1 MTTIDISLDALDRS
15 LRIRSL
21 CEETVED
28 YAAAMLRGDV
38 FPPGDVIQDETDG
51 TYYLTDG
58 FHRCEAESR
67 NGSKTLR
74 CRVLDKGTKE
84 DALWA
89 TLGGNRTNGMRL
101 APGDKKKAVEIAL
114 QRFPQKSL
122 RTIAEH
128 VGCHH
133 SYVANIRC
141 LLVDTCK
148 IKNQVST
155 SRHLNAENTT
165 TSASC
170 AKKGIKI
177 PDDWD
182 VIPEDGQTSFD
193 PVNDEEYEE
202 PLQPE
207 EIFEEEDDD
216 DWGDWEDDED
226 EEEEEEKEPPKVTG
240 RDGKQ
245 YPAKRGPEPKRGEND
260 SYRFTVREEGDG
272 AKAVEFEGKTYYVC
286 PTREVCVLS
295 GEKYAPAF
303 LTPENK
309 EELYLRAFPP
319 PPYTVAERAWFDKF
333 RDVVF
338 AMPGT
343 LVFRTHAGQVIVES
357 AVDSQKPSLD
367 ACPIH
372 RGSDWEN
379 WPFRPFFKFSDCDL
393 ESFASA
399 GVKTVGDLA
408 QVVSAVTYE
417 RIVVPKFGKK
427 KIEQLEDQFIEF
439 WKQHPE
445 LCTEAG

>member
-1 MTTIDISLDALDRS
+1 MTTIDIPLDDLDRS

-74 CRVLDKGTKE
+74 CRVLYEGTKE

-89 TLGGNRTNGMRL
+89 TLGGNRINGMRL
-101 APGDKKKAVEIAL
+101 APDDKRKAIEIAL
-114 QRFPQKSL
+114 QRFPHKSL

-133 SYVANIRC
+133 SYVAKIRC
-141 LLVDTCK
+141 LLVDTCEGVT
-148 IKNQVST
+148 NVTPESQN
-155 SRHLNAENTT
+155 LPD
-165 TSASC
+165 SANC
-170 AKKGIKI
+170 VKKGIKI

-193 PVNDEEYEE
+193 PINDEEHDE
-202 PLQPE
+202 PSQPE

-216 DWGDWEDDED
+216 DWGDLESEGD
-226 EEEEEEKEPPKVTG
+226 EEEEAEPPKVTG

-245 YPAKRGPEPKRGEND
+245 YPAKRNPKPKGGEKE
-260 SYRFTVREEGDG
+260 SYRFTDREEGDG

-286 PTREVCVLS
+286 PTREVCVLVD
-295 GEKYAPAF
+295 GKYGPA
-303 LTPENK
+303 LLIPEIK

-319 PPYTVAERAWFDKF
+319 PPYTVAERAWFDTF

-343 LVFRTHAGQVIVES
+343 LAFRTHEGQVIVES

-367 ACPIH
+367 SCPIH

-399 GVKTVGDLA
+399 GVKTVGDLSKVA
-408 QVVSAVTYE
+408 SAVTFE

-439 WKQHPE
+439 WKRHPE
-445 LCTEAG
+445 LCQSNQERSIS